1 MENNNII
8 GEKYSFYSET
18 TCQKLNKI
26 DFKIK
31 REWRLINTST
41 IWLWRS
47 WEKNAKISKIEHI
60 FFKIRQQNSFSSFSE
75 LKIIIVYISVRYKIY
90 LSYLLDVS

>member
-31 REWRLINTST
+31 IASRLR
-41 IWLWRS
+41 LV
-47 WEKNAKISKIEHI
+47 K
-60 FFKIRQQNSFSSFSE
+60 
-75 LKIIIVYISVRYKIY
+75 
-90 LSYLLDVS
+90 

>member
-1 MENNNII
+1 MKNNNII

-31 REWRLINTST
+31 IASRLR
-41 IWLWRS
+41 LV
-47 WEKNAKISKIEHI
+47 K
-60 FFKIRQQNSFSSFSE
+60 
-75 LKIIIVYISVRYKIY
+75 
-90 LSYLLDVS
+90 